1 MGLKVNKEHDG
12 RMPAVEMVDDGTLYE
27 VVIWPGFG
35 KFVGLVAQ
43 RIDKALHFAGE
54 PPRNQH
60 TLFFT
65 GHVSKNIF
73 VRPLPS
79 GTPLETT

>member
-43 RIDKALHFAGE
+43 RIGKVVHFIGE
-54 PPRNQH
+54 PSSFAR
-60 TLFFT
+60 
-65 GHVSKNIF
+65 HVNTNVV
-73 VRPLPS
+73 VRPLPP